1 MDAAVVL
8 AHALLLAHPDLVGH
22 LVDEAE
28 VVRDQDDPAL
38 EGLDCGGEAVDGI
51 DVQVVGRLVEQE
63 HLATVRVRVRVRL
76 RVRLRLRLRL
86 RLRVRLRLRLRLRL
100 WLSSGT
106 LPVPLTLP
114 LTPAPRWSA
123 SRASRR

>member
-1 MDAAVVL
+1 VDAAVVL

-63 HLATVRVRVRVRL
+63 HLARVRVRVRVRVRL
-76 RVRLRLRLRL
+76 RIRL